1 MPKQGYPHTILEFAA
16 QFHSD
21 AVCLEYLIQSRWP
34 DGFVCPECR
43 KPGGWWLAD
52 IRRFECKSC
61 HHQTSTLSGTLMHG
75 SHLPIRLWFW
85 AAYLVATHTPGISAV
100 QLRRQLGIAKTDTA
114 WFLLHRLRQGM
125 VRKDREPL
133 SGIVEAD
140 ETHILEVLPMA

>member
-1 MPKQGYPHTILEFAA
+1 
-16 QFHSD
+16 
-21 AVCLEYLIQSRWP
+21 
-34 DGFVCPECR
+34 
-43 KPGGWWLAD
+43 
-52 IRRFECKSC
+52 
-61 HHQTSTLSGTLMHG
+61 MHG

-133 SGIVEAD
+133 SGVVEAD
-140 ETHILEVLPMA
+140 ETPVGGPAHGMKG